1 MDELNYQ
8 RIWRKVVQQDGNP
21 PKTFAADINKTITD
35 IESSGASGRRNVSMH
50 MNRFRVYFTDYHTYK
65 DCAEL
70 LGISSD
76 AIWRSV
82 ALAYRWLRIRM
93 PEYRTNR

>member
-1 MDELNYQ
+1 MNELNYQ
-8 RIWRKVVQQDGNP
+8 RIWTKVFRQHGEP
-21 PKTFAADINKTITD
+21 PKAFAIDLEKTISV
-35 IESSGASGRRNVSMH
+35 IESTANGSQNVGMH
-50 MNRFRVYFTDYHTYK
+50 VSRFRVYFSDMHTYK

-82 ALAYRWLRIRM
+82 ALVYRWLRIKM
-93 PEYRTNR
+93 PEYRGNV